1 MGLAPI
7 LKSQEMSAS
16 IILQLILSGVTIGSI
31 YAMVALGFNIIY
43 NSTSIINFAQG
54 EFVMLGG
61 MFMVSLVGPLNLPM
75 WVAFPIA
82 VLAVTLIGTAFERL
96 CIHPLKMPSVL
107 SLIIITI
114 AGSILLKGGAM
125 FAWGKETFSLPHFS
139 TEKPILLL
147 EATILPQT
155 VWILG
160 IIGMVVLLLA
170 LFFRFTIVGKA
181 MRACAANRPAAS
193 LVGINVK
200 RIVLLSFALSAA
212 IGAIAGIIITPISLM
227 DYERGAILGLKGF
240 GAAVLGGL
248 GNPMGAVVAGFLI
261 GIVESL
267 CAGLISSHY
276 KDAVGLVVLLMVL
289 FIKPSGLFGSA
300 QVSKLKKF

>member
-1 MGLAPI
+1 
-7 LKSQEMSAS
+7 
-16 IILQLILSGVTIGSI
+16 
-31 YAMVALGFNIIY
+31 
-43 NSTSIINFAQG
+43 
-54 EFVMLGG
+54 
-61 MFMVSLVGPLNLPM
+61 M
-75 WVAFPIA
+75 WIAFPIA
-82 VLAVTLIGTAFERL
+82 VLAVTLVGAVFERL
-96 CIHPLKMPSVL
+96 CIHPLKTPSVL
-107 SLIIITI
+107 TLIIITI
-114 AGSILLKGGAM
+114 AGSILFKGGAM
-125 FAWGKETFSLPHFS
+125 FTWGKEAFSLSHFS
-139 TEKPILLL
+139 SEKPILLL
-147 EATILPQT
+147 GATILPQT

-160 IIGMVVLLLA
+160 IIGIVVLLLGG
-170 LFFRFTIVGKA
+170 FFKFTIVGKA
-181 MRACAANRPAAS
+181 MRACAVNRPAAS

-200 RIVLLSFALSAA
+200 KIVLLSFALSAA

-276 KDAVGLVVLLMVL
+276 KDAVGLVVLLTVL

-300 QVSKLKKF
+300 EVSRLKKF